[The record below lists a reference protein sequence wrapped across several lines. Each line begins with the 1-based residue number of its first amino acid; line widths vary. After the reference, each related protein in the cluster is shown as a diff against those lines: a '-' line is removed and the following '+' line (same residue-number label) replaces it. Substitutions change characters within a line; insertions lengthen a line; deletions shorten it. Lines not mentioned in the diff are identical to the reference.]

1 MNLPQT
7 EQTPD
12 DPLKLPP
19 ARRRRAKRSLVPLNA
34 SERESFLD
42 ELSHRVSPS
51 FEFFLFSLL
60 AGLIICLGLIL
71 DAPSLLVLGVLFAPT
86 MAPIVGLSLGTI
98 TGSTRFFL
106 RSFVGV
112 VLASFV
118 FLLVGFLTGALAGF
132 LGLGES
138 LQVYYYSQLTWYGFL
153 VLAVGAVLTTIALVR
168 TKRKVSFASVAL
180 TYELFI
186 PLVVAGYGLG
196 SGIPNLWPDGLVVYA
211 IHLAWAALLGAIT
224 LVFLGFRPLTL
235 FGYTVGGVVILV
247 VGILVVGLSGA
258 GAAFWG
264 KVAIPTPVPTATAT
278 STTTLT
284 PSATLTPS
292 STPVPPTRTMPPT
305 LTATITPSPTN
316 TSPASP
322 TPVYAIV
329 NAPEDFGGAILRSEM
344 NFNPESIITSI
355 LNGTLVEILSE
366 KPENVNGYLWL
377 RVRIPGGPEGWMLQ
391 SVLLAA
397 TPAPNW

>member
-12 DPLKLPP
+12 DPKKLPP
-19 ARRRRAKRSLVPLNA
+19 ARRRRAKRSLIPLNA
-34 SERESFLD
+34 SERETFLE

-51 FEFFLFSLL
+51 FEFFWFSLL
-60 AGLIICLGLIL
+60 AGVIICIGLIL

-98 TGSTRFFL
+98 TGSTRFFV

-112 VLASFV
+112 VFASFI
-118 FLLVGFLTGALAGF
+118 FLLVGFLAGALA
-132 LGLGES
+132 
-138 LQVYYYSQLTWYGFL
+138 GFL

-186 PLVVAGYGLG
+186 PLIVAGYGLG
-196 SGIPNLWPDGLVVYA
+196 SGIPDLWPDGLVVFA

-224 LVFLGFRPLTL
+224 LAFLGFRPLTL
-235 FGYTVGGVVILV
+235 FGYTIGGAVILV

-264 KVAIPTPVPTATAT
+264 KVAIPTPIPTAT
-278 STTTLT
+278 STPTVTFT
-284 PSATLTPS
+284 ASATLTPS

-329 NAPEDFGGAILRSEM
+329 NAPEENLGAVLRSEM
-344 NFNPESIITSI
+344 NFNADNVITSV

-366 KPENVNGYLWL
+366 KPEVGEGGYLWL
-377 RVRIPGGPEGWMLQ
+377 RVRIPGGPEGWMLAGL
-391 SVLLAA
+391 LLAA